1 MLPTFTVYRNI
12 LICIIFSLIAPVGH
26 ALAASAPGTDPHVL
40 VTVNGFPLTEVDFDR
55 ELTMN
60 RQKIPLKLSTY
71 QNSEMETTRQEIL
84 DRLIN
89 FELLYQK
96 SQQKGIVVSQSE
108 VDQYLRELKSQFKE
122 QSKYAQYLDG
132 MKFSEASAREY
143 THRELSVNRF
153 INTIETEILPVGE
166 DEKKQYYDNHHQRFR
181 EPEQIRINHI
191 VLRMSQTATEQ
202 EQIEAIEKLSNIRD
216 QVEKKEASFAELAR
230 TLSEDVT
237 AENGGELGYF
247 KRGQLIKPFEDAAF
261 SLEVGEISGV
271 VITPYGYHLIMV
283 TEKIPEKELTYTEV
297 QNEISKILTVERM
310 KTAVATL
317 LESPRSS
324 SDIKVYKQP

>member
-1 MLPTFTVYRNI
+1 
-12 LICIIFSLIAPVGH
+12 
-26 ALAASAPGTDPHVL
+26 VL
-40 VTVNGFPLTEVDFDR
+40 VTVNGFPITEVDFDR

-96 SQQKGIVVSQSE
+96 SQQKGIVVSDSE
-108 VDQYLRELKSQFKE
+108 IDQYFRELKSQFKE
-122 QSKYAQYLDG
+122 QSGYAQYLDG
-132 MKFSEASAREY
+132 MKFSETSAREY
-143 THRELSVNRF
+143 TRRELSVNRF

-166 DEKKQYYDNHHQRFR
+166 DEKKQYYDNHRQRFL
-181 EPEQIRINHI
+181 EPEQIRIDHI

-230 TLSEDVT
+230 TQSEDVT

-271 VITPYGYHLIMV
+271 VITPYGYHLITV
-283 TEKIPEKELTYTEV
+283 TEKIPEKELAYAEV
-297 QNEISKILTVERM
+297 QNEITKILTVERM
-310 KTAVATL
+310 KTAVAVL
-317 LESPRSS
+317 LESARNS
-324 SDIKVYKQP
+324 SDIKVLTQP